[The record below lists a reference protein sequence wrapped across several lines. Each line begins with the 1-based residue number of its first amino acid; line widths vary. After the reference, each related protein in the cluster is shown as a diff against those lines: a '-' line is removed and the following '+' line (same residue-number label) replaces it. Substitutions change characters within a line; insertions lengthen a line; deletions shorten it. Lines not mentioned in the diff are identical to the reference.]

1 VSKSGVRVQ
10 QLVRDEPVRIE
21 YGIAL
26 TEPAGEATFGTPTV
40 GSVERV
46 TLRGGADPAQESR
59 EADEATGGP
68 EPAEEPG
75 ARRGFGDGAWRY
87 SSVETEG
94 GWREHGGDRRPRRG
108 RRRRTATGPS
118 VG

>member
-94 GWREHGGDRRPRRG
+94 AGESTAATDGPGGGGGDG
-108 RRRRTATGPS
+108 RQRDPP
-118 VG
+118 